1 MTDQLPLSEVIITAK
16 QKLSSASACL
26 NDSAAFNAAIAEF
39 DMWLS
44 KHKELISASAPAQVN
59 ESQEINQLIHQL
71 TRLELQARY
80 NISLVSDMQGYIH
93 GQLDDTTT
101 PHTPYRR

>member
-1 MTDQLPLSEVIITAK
+1 MTDQLPLSEVLITAK
-16 QKLSSASACL
+16 RKLSSVSACL

-44 KHKELISASAPAQVN
+44 KHKELISASAPGQVN
-59 ESQEINQLIHQL
+59 EREEINQLIHQV
-71 TRLELQARY
+71 TRLELQAHY
-80 NISLVSDMQGYIH
+80 NISLVSDMQSYIH
-93 GQLDDTTT
+93 GQLEDTTI

>member
-1 MTDQLPLSEVIITAK
+1 MTVQLPLSEVIVTAK

-26 NDSAAFNAAIAEF
+26 NDSAAFYTAITEF
-39 DMWLS
+39 DTWLS
-44 KHKELISASAPAQVN
+44 KHKELISASAAGQVN
-59 ESQEINQLIHQL
+59 EREEINQLIHQV
-71 TRLELQARY
+71 TRLELQAHY

-93 GQLDDTTT
+93 GQLENTTT

>member
-1 MTDQLPLSEVIITAK
+1 MTDQLPLSEVIVTAK

-26 NDSAAFNAAIAEF
+26 NDSAAFYAAIAEF

-44 KHKELISASAPAQVN
+44 KHKELISASAPEQVN
-59 ESQEINQLIHQL
+59 EREEINQLIHQV
-71 TRLELQARY
+71 TRLELQAHY

-93 GQLDDTTT
+93 GQLEDTTI

>member
-1 MTDQLPLSEVIITAK
+1 MTDQLPLSEVIVSAK

-39 DMWLS
+39 DVWLS
-44 KHKELISASAPAQVN
+44 RHKELISASAPGQVN
-59 ESQEINQLIHQL
+59 EREEINRLIHQV

-93 GQLDDTTT
+93 GQLEHTTISLS
-101 PHTPYRR
+101 PYIR

>member
-1 MTDQLPLSEVIITAK
+1 MTNQLLLSEVIETAK

-26 NDSAAFNAAIAEF
+26 NDSTAFSASVAEF
-39 DMWLS
+39 DEWLTE
-44 KHKELISASAPAQVN
+44 HKDLISANASEETNVRL
-59 ESQEINQLIHQL
+59 EIEQLIHQL

-93 GQLDDTTT
+93 GQLEDTTT
-101 PHTPYRR
+101 PHTSYRR

>member
-16 QKLSSASACL
+16 QKLSSVSACL

-44 KHKELISASAPAQVN
+44 KHKELISASAPEQVN
-59 ESQEINQLIHQL
+59 EREEINQLIHQV
-71 TRLELQARY
+71 TRLELQAHY
-80 NISLVSDMQGYIH
+80 NISLVSDMQSYIH
-93 GQLDDTTT
+93 GQLEDTTI

>member
-1 MTDQLPLSEVIITAK
+1 MTLQLPLSEVILTAR

-44 KHKELISASAPAQVN
+44 KHKDLISASVPGQVN
-59 ESQEINQLIHQL
+59 EREEINQLIQQM
-71 TRLELQARY
+71 TRLELQARF

-93 GQLDDTTT
+93 GQLEETTT
-101 PHTPYRR
+101 INTLYHR

>member
-1 MTDQLPLSEVIITAK
+1 MAIELPLSEVIVTAK
-16 QKLSSASACL
+16 QKLSSVSVCL

-44 KHKELISASAPAQVN
+44 EHKELISASAQGQVN
-59 ESQEINQLIHQL
+59 EREEINQLIHL
-71 TRLELQARY
+71 VTRLELQARY

-93 GQLDDTTT
+93 GQLENTTT

>member
-1 MTDQLPLSEVIITAK
+1 MTEQLPLSEVIFTAK

-44 KHKELISASAPAQVN
+44 KHKALISASGSRQVN
-59 ESQEINQLIHQL
+59 EREEINQLIH
-71 TRLELQARY
+71 
-80 NISLVSDMQGYIH
+80 H
-93 GQLDDTTT
+93 G
-101 PHTPYRR
+101 

>member
-1 MTDQLPLSEVIITAK
+1 MAEQLPLSEVIHTAK

-39 DMWLS
+39 DKWLS
-44 KHKELISASAPAQVN
+44 KHKALISASAPGQMN
-59 ESQEINQLIHQL
+59 EREEINQLIHQV
-71 TRLELQARY
+71 TRLELQARH
-80 NISLVSDMQGYIH
+80 NISLVSDMQGYIQ
-93 GQLDDTTT
+93 GQLEDTST

>member
-1 MTDQLPLSEVIITAK
+1 MIDQLPLSEVILTAK
-16 QKLSSASACL
+16 QKLSSASVCL

-59 ESQEINQLIHQL
+59 ESEEIYQLIHQVA
-71 TRLELQARY
+71 RLELQARY

-93 GQLDDTTT
+93 GQLEDTSSS
-101 PHTPYRR
+101 HIPYRR

>member
-1 MTDQLPLSEVIITAK
+1 MAVQLSLSEVIVTAK

-44 KHKELISASAPAQVN
+44 QHKELISASATGQVN
-59 ESQEINQLIHQL
+59 EREEINQLIHQM
-71 TRLELQARY
+71 TRLELQAHY

-93 GQLDDTTT
+93 GQLEDTTT

>member
-1 MTDQLPLSEVIITAK
+1 MTDQLPLSEVINTAK

-39 DMWLS
+39 DTWLS
-44 KHKELISASAPAQVN
+44 KHKALISASAPGQVN
-59 ESQEINQLIHQL
+59 EREEINQLIHQV

-93 GQLDDTTT
+93 GQLEETTT
-101 PHTPYRR
+101 PHNQYRR

>member
-1 MTDQLPLSEVIITAK
+1 MTDQLPLSEVIVTAK

-44 KHKELISASAPAQVN
+44 KHKELISASAPGQVN
-59 ESQEINQLIHQL
+59 EREEINQLIHQM

-80 NISLVSDMQGYIH
+80 NMSLVSDMQGYIH
-93 GQLDDTTT
+93 GQLEDTN
-101 PHTPYRR
+101 TPYTSYRR

>member
-1 MTDQLPLSEVIITAK
+1 MTEQLPLSEVIYTAK
-16 QKLSSASACL
+16 QKLSSVSACL

-39 DMWLS
+39 DIWLS
-44 KHKELISASAPAQVN
+44 KHKALISASASGQMN
-59 ESQEINQLIHQL
+59 EREEINQLIHQV

-93 GQLDDTTT
+93 GQLEDTTT
-101 PHTPYRR
+101 PHNPYRR

>member
-1 MTDQLPLSEVIITAK
+1 MTVQLPLSEVIATAK

-44 KHKELISASAPAQVN
+44 KHKELISASGLGQVT
-59 ESQEINQLIHQL
+59 EREEINQLIHQM

-80 NISLVSDMQGYIH
+80 NISLVSDMQGYIY
-93 GQLDDTTT
+93 GQLEDTTT
-101 PHTPYRR
+101 AHTPYRR

>member
-1 MTDQLPLSEVIITAK
+1 MTDQLPLSEVIVTAK

-26 NDSAAFNAAIAEF
+26 NDSAAFNAALTEF

-44 KHKELISASAPAQVN
+44 KHKELISAFAPGQVN
-59 ESQEINQLIHQL
+59 EREEINQLIHQM

-80 NISLVSDMQGYIH
+80 NMSLVSDMQGYIH
-93 GQLDDTTT
+93 GQLEDTTT
-101 PHTPYRR
+101 PFTPYPR

>member
-1 MTDQLPLSEVIITAK
+1 MTDQLPLSEVIVTAR
-16 QKLSSASACL
+16 QKLSSVSACL
-26 NDSAAFNAAIAEF
+26 NDSSAFNAAITEF
-39 DMWLS
+39 DIWLS
-44 KHKELISASAPAQVN
+44 KHKELISSSAPGQVN
-59 ESQEINQLIHQL
+59 EREEVNQLIHQV

-93 GQLDDTTT
+93 GQLEDTST

>member
-1 MTDQLPLSEVIITAK
+1 MTVQLPLSEVISTAK

-26 NDSAAFNAAIAEF
+26 NDSASFNAAIAEF

-44 KHKELISASAPAQVN
+44 KHKELISVAAPGQVN
-59 ESQEINQLIHQL
+59 EREEINQLIRQV
-71 TRLELQARY
+71 TRLELQARF
-80 NISLVSDMQGYIH
+80 NVSLVSDMQGYIH
-93 GQLDDTTT
+93 GQLEDTTT

>member
-1 MTDQLPLSEVIITAK
+1 MADQLPLSEVILTAK

-26 NDSAAFNAAIAEF
+26 NDSAAFNVAIAEF

-44 KHKELISASAPAQVN
+44 KHKELISASAPRQMN
-59 ESQEINQLIHQL
+59 EREEINQLIHQV

-93 GQLDDTTT
+93 GQLEYATT

>member
-1 MTDQLPLSEVIITAK
+1 MTDQLPLSEVIVTAK

-44 KHKELISASAPAQVN
+44 KHKELISASAPGQVN
-59 ESQEINQLIHQL
+59 EREEINQLIHQM
-71 TRLELQARY
+71 TRLELQARF

-93 GQLDDTTT
+93 GQLEDTANS
-101 PHTPYRR
+101 HTPYRR

>member
-1 MTDQLPLSEVIITAK
+1 MTEQLPLSEVIFTAK
-16 QKLSSASACL
+16 KKLSSASACL
-26 NDSAAFNAAIAEF
+26 NDSTAFNAAIAEF
-39 DMWLS
+39 DIWLS
-44 KHKELISASAPAQVN
+44 KHKALISTYAPGQIN
-59 ESQEINQLIHQL
+59 EREEINQLIHQV

-93 GQLDDTTT
+93 GQLEDTIT

>member
-1 MTDQLPLSEVIITAK
+1 AITG
-16 QKLSSASACL
+16 
-26 NDSAAFNAAIAEF
+26 F

-44 KHKELISASAPAQVN
+44 KHKELISASAPGRMS
-59 ESQEINQLIHQL
+59 EREEINQLIHQM

-93 GQLDDTTT
+93 GQLEDTTT
-101 PHTPYRR
+101 PHAPYRR

>member
-1 MTDQLPLSEVIITAK
+1 MTVQLPLSEVINTAK
-16 QKLSSASACL
+16 QKLSRAYACL
-26 NDSAAFNAAIAEF
+26 NDSVAFSAVIAEF

-44 KHKELISASAPAQVN
+44 EHKELISSSASGQVS
-59 ESQEINQLIHQL
+59 EREEIKQLIHQV

-93 GQLDDTTT
+93 GQLEDTTT

>member
-1 MTDQLPLSEVIITAK
+1 MTDQLPLSEVIVTAK

-44 KHKELISASAPAQVN
+44 EHKELISASAQGQVN
-59 ESQEINQLIHQL
+59 EREEINQLIHL
-71 TRLELQARY
+71 VTRLELQARY

-93 GQLDDTTT
+93 GQLENSTTT
-101 PHTPYRR
+101 HTPYRR

>member
-1 MTDQLPLSEVIITAK
+1 MTDQLPLSEVIVTAK

-26 NDSAAFNAAIAEF
+26 NDSAAFNAAITEF

-44 KHKELISASAPAQVN
+44 KHKELISASAPGQVT
-59 ESQEINQLIHQL
+59 EREDINQLIHQV

-80 NISLVSDMQGYIH
+80 NISLVSDMQRYIH
-93 GQLDDTTT
+93 GQLEDTTT
-101 PHTPYRR
+101 PHIPSRR

>member
-1 MTDQLPLSEVIITAK
+1 MTEQLPLSEVIVTAK

-26 NDSAAFNAAIAEF
+26 NDSAAFNAAIVEF

-44 KHKELISASAPAQVN
+44 KHKALISASAPGQMN
-59 ESQEINQLIHQL
+59 EREEINQLIHQV
-71 TRLELQARY
+71 TRLELQARH

-93 GQLDDTTT
+93 GKLEDTTT
-101 PHTPYRR
+101 PRTPYRR

>member
-1 MTDQLPLSEVIITAK
+1 MTDQLPLSEVIVTAK

-26 NDSAAFNAAIAEF
+26 NDSAAFKDAIAEF

-44 KHKELISASAPAQVN
+44 KHQALISASAPGQMN
-59 ESQEINQLIHQL
+59 EREEINQLIHQV

-93 GQLDDTTT
+93 GQLEDTTT

>member
-1 MTDQLPLSEVIITAK
+1 MTDQLPLSEVILTAK
-16 QKLSSASACL
+16 QKLSSVSACL

-39 DMWLS
+39 DMWLL
-44 KHKELISASAPAQVN
+44 KNKELISASAPVQVN
-59 ESQEINQLIHQL
+59 ERKEINELIHQV

-93 GQLDDTTT
+93 GQLEDTTT
-101 PHTPYRR
+101 PFTPYRR

>member
-1 MTDQLPLSEVIITAK
+1 MTVQLPLSEVLFTAK

-26 NDSAAFNAAIAEF
+26 NDSTAFKAAITEF
-39 DMWLS
+39 DVWLS
-44 KHKELISASAPAQVN
+44 KHKELISASDPRQAN
-59 ESQEINQLIHQL
+59 EREEIDQLIHQM
-71 TRLELQARY
+71 TRLELQAQY

-93 GQLDDTTT
+93 GQLEDTTT